1 MAILGSTL
9 GRDALLI
16 RSFLKVYKTLFAP
29 CIMCLRELIFKNY
42 GSLQIPTWGDDPAKK
57 NLTAHPLSM
66 FKFPLASR
74 PMPLSQLPT
83 IFPEP
88 IKICCEATL

>member
-9 GRDALLI
+9 GKDALLI

-57 NLTAHPLSM
+57 ISLPTHFLCLN
-66 FKFPLASR
+66 FPLASR

-83 IFPEP
+83 IFPAP